1 MFSTVKCAYV
11 VMKLGHHSGARY
23 KTLEEAKRYAEHEA
37 KKCPYDTFEIF
48 ECRFNVQATVPVVY
62 IGD

>member
-1 MFSTVKCAYV
+1 
-11 VMKLGHHSGARY
+11 MKLGHHSGARY